1 MPQRRPRAD
10 SESGYRLREVLGRA
24 HRQGPTARW
33 ARFYRHYWRRL
44 RSRSAQRWERPAE
57 PHDWRWA
64 VGLVGRALVTAGL
77 LMLGFVGYQLWGTG
91 LSTAAAQA
99 DLKAQFAASLQTTT
113 TEATVLTTE
122 IPVTSVTTTSVL
134 NSDSPTTTLAP
145 EPVGPTTTEVERQ
158 VIPEFSSGDVVGQLV
173 IPSID
178 IDFFVVSGVGVEE
191 LRLGPGHFTDTPLP
205 GQLGNSAIAGHRTT
219 YGQPFHDLDQ
229 LEAGDDIVI
238 TTAFGTYTYEVQ
250 DLKVV
255 EPTDYGV
262 VSTTDSNIATL
273 TLTTCHPKW
282 SAAQRLIVS
291 AELNKLESDRVLP
304 TENIANEPTEES
316 TTAIVPSESS
326 TSTSTATTLPADTST
341 TAAEMLEAEP
351 SEPAS
356 TPDEPSTGTS
366 QGEQAFSAG
375 WFHDS
380 TALIQALIWTA
391 ILIALR
397 VEVTQVSTRRK
408 SWWPMLP
415 ISLAPAVIGLYF
427 FYVNVNNLVPPNL

>member
-1 MPQRRPRAD
+1 
-10 SESGYRLREVLGRA
+10 
-24 HRQGPTARW
+24 
-33 ARFYRHYWRRL
+33 
-44 RSRSAQRWERPAE
+44 
-57 PHDWRWA
+57 
-64 VGLVGRALVTAGL
+64 LVGRALVTAGL

-91 LSTAAAQA
+91 LSTGAAQA
-99 DLKAQFAASLQTTT
+99 DLRAQFAASLQPRT
-113 TEATVLTTE
+113 TEVAVVTTE
-122 IPVTSVTTTSVL
+122 VPVTSITTTSAP
-134 NSDSPTTTLAP
+134 NSDSSTTLAP
-145 EPVGPTTTEVERQ
+145 EMAGPTTTEVERQ

-178 IDFFVVSGVGVEE
+178 VDFFVVSGVGVKE

-229 LEAGDDIVI
+229 LEAGDDIVV
-238 TTAFGTYTYEVQ
+238 TTAFGTYTYEVR

-262 VSTTDSNIATL
+262 VSTTDPNIATL

-291 AELNKLESDRVLP
+291 AELIELESDRVLP
-304 TENIANEPTEES
+304 TETVANEPTEES
-316 TTAIVPSESS
+316 ATAIAPSESS
-326 TSTSTATTLPADTST
+326 TSASTATTLPADTLT
-341 TAAEMLEAEP
+341 TATEMLGAEP

-356 TPDEPSTGTS
+356 TPDEPSAGTS
-366 QGEQAFSAG
+366 QSEQAFSAG

-397 VEVTQVSTRRK
+397 VAVTQVSARRK

-427 FYVNVNNLVPPNL
+427 FYVNVNNLLPPNL

>member
-1 MPQRRPRAD
+1 M
-10 SESGYRLREVLGRA
+10 
-24 HRQGPTARW
+24 
-33 ARFYRHYWRRL
+33 
-44 RSRSAQRWERPAE
+44 
-57 PHDWRWA
+57 
-64 VGLVGRALVTAGL
+64 VGRALVTAGL

-262 VSTTDSNIATL
+262 VSTTDPNIATL

-397 VEVTQVSTRRK
+397 VAVTQVSTRRK

>member
-1 MPQRRPRAD
+1 MPQRRRRAD
-10 SESGYRLREVLGRA
+10 SKSGYSLRAVLGRA

-33 ARFYRHYWRRL
+33 ALFYRHHWRRL
-44 RSRSAQRWERPAE
+44 RARSAQRWELPAE

-64 VGLVGRALVTAGL
+64 VGLIGRALVTAGL

-113 TEATVLTTE
+113 TEATVSTTE
-122 IPVTSVTTTSVL
+122 VPVTSVTATSAP
-134 NSDSPTTTLAP
+134 NSDSSMILAP
-145 EPVGPTTTEVERQ
+145 EPAGPTTTEVERQ

-173 IPSID
+173 IPSINV
-178 IDFFVVSGVGVEE
+178 DFFVVSGVGVEE

-229 LEAGDDIVI
+229 LEAGDDIVV
-238 TTAFGTYTYEVQ
+238 TTAFGTYTYEVR
-250 DLKVV
+250 DLNVV

-262 VSTTDSNIATL
+262 VSTTDPNIATL

-282 SAAQRLIVS
+282 SAAQRLVVS
-291 AELNKLESDRVLP
+291 AELNELESDRVLP
-304 TENIANEPTEES
+304 TVTITNEPTEES
-316 TTAIVPSESS
+316 SPAIAQSGSS
-326 TSTSTATTLPADTST
+326 TSTSTATTLPTDTST
-341 TAAEMLEAEP
+341 TTTQMLEAEP

-356 TPDEPSTGTS
+356 TPDEPSIGTS
-366 QGEQAFSAG
+366 QGEEAFSAG

-380 TALIQALIWTA
+380 TALTQALIWTA

-397 VEVTQVSTRRK
+397 VTVTQVSARRK

>member
-1 MPQRRPRAD
+1 MI
-10 SESGYRLREVLGRA
+10 
-24 HRQGPTARW
+24 
-33 ARFYRHYWRRL
+33 
-44 RSRSAQRWERPAE
+44 
-57 PHDWRWA
+57 
-64 VGLVGRALVTAGL
+64 GRALVTAGL

-99 DLKAQFAASLQTTT
+99 DLKAQFAAALQTTT
-113 TEATVLTTE
+113 TEVAVVTTE
-122 IPVTSVTTTSVL
+122 IPVTSATTTSAP
-134 NSDSPTTTLAP
+134 NPDSSTTTLAT
-145 EPVGPTTTEVERQ
+145 EPTSPTTTEVERQ

-178 IDFFVVSGVGVEE
+178 VDFFVVSGVGVEE

-229 LEAGDDIVI
+229 LEAGDDIVV
-238 TTAFGTYTYEVQ
+238 TTAFGTYTYEVR

-262 VSTTDSNIATL
+262 VSTTDPNIATL

-291 AELNKLESDRVLP
+291 AELNELESDRVLP
-304 TENIANEPTEES
+304 TGTVANEPTEES
-316 TTAIVPSESS
+316 ATAIAPSESS
-326 TSTSTATTLPADTST
+326 TSTSTATTLPTDTST
-341 TAAEMLEAEP
+341 TTAETLEAEP
-351 SEPAS
+351 SAPAP
-356 TPDEPSTGTS
+356 TPDEPSAGTS
-366 QGEQAFSAG
+366 QSEQAFSAG

-380 TALIQALIWTA
+380 TALVQALIWTA

-397 VEVTQVSTRRK
+397 MAVTQVSARRK

>member
-1 MPQRRPRAD
+1 M
-10 SESGYRLREVLGRA
+10 
-24 HRQGPTARW
+24 
-33 ARFYRHYWRRL
+33 
-44 RSRSAQRWERPAE
+44 
-57 PHDWRWA
+57 
-64 VGLVGRALVTAGL
+64 VGRALVTAGL

-113 TEATVLTTE
+113 TEVAVVTTE
-122 IPVTSVTTTSVL
+122 VPVTSVTTTSAPTP
-134 NSDSPTTTLAP
+134 DSSTTTLAP
-145 EPVGPTTTEVERQ
+145 EPTGPTTTEVERQ

-178 IDFFVVSGVGVEE
+178 VDFFVVSGVGVEE

-229 LEAGDDIVI
+229 LAAGDDIVI
-238 TTAFGTYTYEVQ
+238 TTAFGTYTYEVR

-262 VSTTDSNIATL
+262 VSTTDPNIATL

-291 AELNKLESDRVLP
+291 AELNELESDRVLP
-304 TENIANEPTEES
+304 TETDTDEPTEES
-316 TTAIVPSESS
+316 TTAPASSESS
-326 TSTSTATTLPADTST
+326 TSTSTATTLPTDTST
-341 TAAEMLEAEP
+341 TTAETLEAEP
-351 SEPAS
+351 SEPAA

-366 QGEQAFSAG
+366 QSEQAFSAG
-375 WFHDS
+375 WLHDS
-380 TALIQALIWTA
+380 TALVQALIWTA

-397 VEVTQVSTRRK
+397 VAVTQVSARRK

>member
-1 MPQRRPRAD
+1 M
-10 SESGYRLREVLGRA
+10 
-24 HRQGPTARW
+24 
-33 ARFYRHYWRRL
+33 
-44 RSRSAQRWERPAE
+44 
-57 PHDWRWA
+57 
-64 VGLVGRALVTAGL
+64 VGRALVTAGL

-113 TEATVLTTE
+113 TEVAVVTTE
-122 IPVTSVTTTSVL
+122 VPVTSVTTTSAP
-134 NSDSPTTTLAP
+134 NPDSSTTTLAP
-145 EPVGPTTTEVERQ
+145 EPAGLTTTEVERR

-178 IDFFVVSGVGVEE
+178 VDFFVVSGVGVEE

-229 LEAGDDIVI
+229 LAAGDDIVI
-238 TTAFGTYTYEVQ
+238 TTAFGTYTYEVR

-262 VSTTDSNIATL
+262 VSTTDPNIATL

-291 AELNKLESDRVLP
+291 AELNELESDLVLP
-304 TENIANEPTEES
+304 TETNTDEPTEES
-316 TTAIVPSESS
+316 TTAPAPSESS
-326 TSTSTATTLPADTST
+326 TSTSTATTLPTDTST
-341 TAAEMLEAEP
+341 TTAETLEAEP
-351 SEPAS
+351 SEPAA

-366 QGEQAFSAG
+366 QSEQAFSAG

-380 TALIQALIWTA
+380 TALVQALIWTA

-397 VEVTQVSTRRK
+397 MAVTQVSARRK

>member
-1 MPQRRPRAD
+1 M
-10 SESGYRLREVLGRA
+10 
-24 HRQGPTARW
+24 
-33 ARFYRHYWRRL
+33 
-44 RSRSAQRWERPAE
+44 
-57 PHDWRWA
+57 
-64 VGLVGRALVTAGL
+64 VGRALVTAGL

-99 DLKAQFAASLQTTT
+99 DLKAQFAASLQTSSMEVAVVT
-113 TEATVLTTE
+113 TEV
-122 IPVTSVTTTSVL
+122 PVTSVTTTSAP
-134 NSDSPTTTLAP
+134 NSDSSTTTLAP
-145 EPVGPTTTEVERQ
+145 EPAGPTTTEVERQ
-158 VIPEFSSGDVVGQLV
+158 MVPEFSSGDVVGQLV

-178 IDFFVVSGVGVEE
+178 VDFFVVSGVGVEE

-229 LEAGDDIVI
+229 LAAGDDIVI
-238 TTAFGTYTYEVQ
+238 TTAFGTYTYEVR

-262 VSTTDSNIATL
+262 VSTTDPNIATL

-291 AELNKLESDRVLP
+291 AELNELESDGVLP
-304 TENIANEPTEES
+304 TETITNEPTEES
-316 TTAIVPSESS
+316 TTAPAPSESS

-341 TAAEMLEAEP
+341 TTAEMLEAEP
-351 SEPAS
+351 FEPAP
-356 TPDEPSTGTS
+356 TPDEPSAGTS

-397 VEVTQVSTRRK
+397 VAVTQISARRK

-415 ISLAPAVIGLYF
+415 ISFAPVVIGLYF

>member
-1 MPQRRPRAD
+1 M
-10 SESGYRLREVLGRA
+10 
-24 HRQGPTARW
+24 
-33 ARFYRHYWRRL
+33 
-44 RSRSAQRWERPAE
+44 
-57 PHDWRWA
+57 
-64 VGLVGRALVTAGL
+64 VGRALVTAGL

-99 DLKAQFAASLQTTT
+99 DLRAQFAASLQTTT
-113 TEATVLTTE
+113 AEVTIVTTE
-122 IPVTSVTTTSVL
+122 VPVTSVTTTSAP
-134 NSDSPTTTLAP
+134 NPDSSATTLAP
-145 EPVGPTTTEVERQ
+145 EPAGPTTTEVERQ

-178 IDFFVVSGVGVEE
+178 VDFFVVSGVGVEE

-229 LEAGDDIVI
+229 LEAGDDIVV
-238 TTAFGTYTYEVQ
+238 TTAFGTYTYEVR

-262 VSTTDSNIATL
+262 VSTTDPNIATL

-291 AELNKLESDRVLP
+291 AELNELESDRVLP
-304 TENIANEPTEES
+304 TGTVANEPTEES
-316 TTAIVPSESS
+316 ATAIAPSESS
-326 TSTSTATTLPADTST
+326 TSTSTATTLPTDTST
-341 TAAEMLEAEP
+341 TTSETLEAEP
-351 SEPAS
+351 SEPAA
-356 TPDEPSTGTS
+356 TPDEPSAGTS
-366 QGEQAFSAG
+366 QSEQAFSAG

-397 VEVTQVSTRRK
+397 VAVTQVSARRK

>member
-1 MPQRRPRAD
+1 MPRRRPRAD
-10 SESGYRLREVLGRA
+10 SESGYSLREVLGRA

-33 ARFYRHYWRRL
+33 ARFYRHHWRRL
-44 RSRSAQRWERPAE
+44 RARSAQRWERPAE

-99 DLKAQFAASLQTTT
+99 DLKAQFAASLQTAT
-113 TEATVLTTE
+113 TEVAVVTTE
-122 IPVTSVTTTSVL
+122 VPVTSVTTTSAPIP
-134 NSDSPTTTLAP
+134 DSSTTTLAP
-145 EPVGPTTTEVERQ
+145 EPAGPTTTEVERQ

-178 IDFFVVSGVGVEE
+178 VDFFVVSGVGVEE

-229 LEAGDDIVI
+229 LAAGDDIVI
-238 TTAFGTYTYEVQ
+238 TTAFGTYTYEVR

-262 VSTTDSNIATL
+262 VSTTDPNIATL

-291 AELNKLESDRVLP
+291 AELNELESDLVLP
-304 TENIANEPTEES
+304 TETNTDEPTEES
-316 TTAIVPSESS
+316 TTAPAPSESS
-326 TSTSTATTLPADTST
+326 TSTSTATTLPTDTST
-341 TAAEMLEAEP
+341 TTAETLEAES

-356 TPDEPSTGTS
+356 TPDEPSAGTS
-366 QGEQAFSAG
+366 QSERAFSAG
-375 WFHDS
+375 WFYDS

-391 ILIALR
+391 VLIALR
-397 VEVTQVSTRRK
+397 VAVTQVSARRK

>member
-1 MPQRRPRAD
+1 M
-10 SESGYRLREVLGRA
+10 
-24 HRQGPTARW
+24 
-33 ARFYRHYWRRL
+33 
-44 RSRSAQRWERPAE
+44 
-57 PHDWRWA
+57 
-64 VGLVGRALVTAGL
+64 VGRALVTAGL

-99 DLKAQFAASLQTTT
+99 DLRAQFVVSLQTTT
-113 TEATVLTTE
+113 TEVAVSATEV
-122 IPVTSVTTTSVL
+122 PVTSVTTTSAP
-134 NSDSPTTTLAP
+134 NSDSSTTTLAP
-145 EPVGPTTTEVERQ
+145 EPADPTTTEVERQ
-158 VIPEFSSGDVVGQLV
+158 AIPEFSSGDVVGQLV

-178 IDFFVVSGVGVEE
+178 VDFFVVSGVGVEE

-229 LEAGDDIVI
+229 LAAGDDIVI
-238 TTAFGTYTYEVQ
+238 TTAFGTYTYEVR

-262 VSTTDSNIATL
+262 VSTTDPNIATL

-291 AELNKLESDRVLP
+291 AELNELESDRVLP
-304 TENIANEPTEES
+304 TETVTDEPTEES
-316 TTAIVPSESS
+316 TTAPAPSESS
-326 TSTSTATTLPADTST
+326 TSTSTTATLPADTST
-341 TAAEMLEAEP
+341 TTAQMLQTEP

-356 TPDEPSTGTS
+356 TPNEPSAGTS

-380 TALIQALIWTA
+380 TALVQVLIWTA

-397 VEVTQVSTRRK
+397 MAVTQVSARRK

>member
-1 MPQRRPRAD
+1 M
-10 SESGYRLREVLGRA
+10 
-24 HRQGPTARW
+24 
-33 ARFYRHYWRRL
+33 
-44 RSRSAQRWERPAE
+44 
-57 PHDWRWA
+57 
-64 VGLVGRALVTAGL
+64 VGRALVTAGL

-99 DLKAQFAASLQTTT
+99 DLRAQFVVSLQTTT
-113 TEATVLTTE
+113 TEVAVSATEV
-122 IPVTSVTTTSVL
+122 PVTSVTTTSAP
-134 NSDSPTTTLAP
+134 NSDSSTTTLAP
-145 EPVGPTTTEVERQ
+145 EPADPTTTEVERQ

-178 IDFFVVSGVGVEE
+178 VDFFVVSGVGVEE

-219 YGQPFHDLDQ
+219 YGQPFHDLNQ
-229 LEAGDDIVI
+229 LAAGDDIVI
-238 TTAFGTYTYEVQ
+238 TTAFGTYTYEVR

-262 VSTTDSNIATL
+262 VSTTDPNIATL

-291 AELNKLESDRVLP
+291 AELNELESDRVLP
-304 TENIANEPTEES
+304 TETVTDEPTEES
-316 TTAIVPSESS
+316 TTAPAPSESS
-326 TSTSTATTLPADTST
+326 TSTSTAATLPADTST
-341 TAAEMLEAEP
+341 TTAQMLQTEP

-356 TPDEPSTGTS
+356 TPNEPSAGTS

-380 TALIQALIWTA
+380 TALVQVLIWTA

-397 VEVTQVSTRRK
+397 MAVTQVSARRK

>member
-1 MPQRRPRAD
+1 M
-10 SESGYRLREVLGRA
+10 
-24 HRQGPTARW
+24 
-33 ARFYRHYWRRL
+33 
-44 RSRSAQRWERPAE
+44 
-57 PHDWRWA
+57 
-64 VGLVGRALVTAGL
+64 VGRALVTAGL

-99 DLKAQFAASLQTTT
+99 DLKAQFAASLQPTT
-113 TEATVLTTE
+113 TEVAVVTTE
-122 IPVTSVTTTSVL
+122 VPLTSVTTTSAP
-134 NSDSPTTTLAP
+134 NSDSSTTLAP
-145 EPVGPTTTEVERQ
+145 EPAGPTTTEVERQ
-158 VIPEFSSGDVVGQLV
+158 AIPEFSPGDVVGQLV

-178 IDFFVVSGVGVEE
+178 VDFFVVSGVGVEE

-229 LEAGDDIVI
+229 LEAGDDIVV
-238 TTAFGTYTYEVQ
+238 TTAFGTYTYEVR
-250 DLKVV
+250 DIKVV

-262 VSTTDSNIATL
+262 VSTTDPNITTL

-291 AELNKLESDRVLP
+291 AELNELESDRVLP
-304 TENIANEPTEES
+304 TETVANEPTEES
-316 TTAIVPSESS
+316 ATAIAPSESS
-326 TSTSTATTLPADTST
+326 TSASTATTLPADTLT
-341 TAAEMLEAEP
+341 TTTEMLGAEP

-356 TPDEPSTGTS
+356 TTDEPSAGTS
-366 QGEQAFSAG
+366 QSERAFSAG

-397 VEVTQVSTRRK
+397 VAVTQVSARRK

>member
-1 MPQRRPRAD
+1 M
-10 SESGYRLREVLGRA
+10 
-24 HRQGPTARW
+24 
-33 ARFYRHYWRRL
+33 
-44 RSRSAQRWERPAE
+44 
-57 PHDWRWA
+57 
-64 VGLVGRALVTAGL
+64 VGRALVTAGL

-99 DLKAQFAASLQTTT
+99 DLRAQFAASLQTTT
-113 TEATVLTTE
+113 TEVTIVTTE
-122 IPVTSVTTTSVL
+122 VPVTSVTTTSAP
-134 NSDSPTTTLAP
+134 NPDSSATTLAP
-145 EPVGPTTTEVERQ
+145 EPAGPTTTEVERQ

-178 IDFFVVSGVGVEE
+178 VDFFVVSGVGVKE

-229 LEAGDDIVI
+229 LEAGDDIVV
-238 TTAFGTYTYEVQ
+238 TTAFGTYTYEVR

-262 VSTTDSNIATL
+262 VSTTDPNIATL

-291 AELNKLESDRVLP
+291 AELIELESDRVLP
-304 TENIANEPTEES
+304 TETVANEPTEES
-316 TTAIVPSESS
+316 ATAIASSESS
-326 TSTSTATTLPADTST
+326 TSASTATTLPADTLT
-341 TAAEMLEAEP
+341 TATEMLGAEP

-356 TPDEPSTGTS
+356 TPDEPSAGTS
-366 QGEQAFSAG
+366 QSEQAFSAG
-375 WFHDS
+375 WLHDS
-380 TALIQALIWTA
+380 TALVQALIWTA

-397 VEVTQVSTRRK
+397 VAVTQVSARRK

>member
-1 MPQRRPRAD
+1 M
-10 SESGYRLREVLGRA
+10 
-24 HRQGPTARW
+24 
-33 ARFYRHYWRRL
+33 
-44 RSRSAQRWERPAE
+44 
-57 PHDWRWA
+57 
-64 VGLVGRALVTAGL
+64 VGRALVTAGL

-99 DLKAQFAASLQTTT
+99 DLRAQFVVSLQTTT
-113 TEATVLTTE
+113 TDVAVSATEV
-122 IPVTSVTTTSVL
+122 PVTSVTTTSAPD
-134 NSDSPTTTLAP
+134 SDSSTTTLAP
-145 EPVGPTTTEVERQ
+145 EPADPTTTEVERQ
-158 VIPEFSSGDVVGQLV
+158 AIPEFSSGDVVGQLV

-178 IDFFVVSGVGVEE
+178 VDFFVVSGVGVEE

-229 LEAGDDIVI
+229 LAAGDDIVI
-238 TTAFGTYTYEVQ
+238 ATAFGTYTYEVR

-262 VSTTDSNIATL
+262 VSTTDPNIATL

-291 AELNKLESDRVLP
+291 AELNEIESDRVLP
-304 TENIANEPTEES
+304 TETVTDEPTEES
-316 TTAIVPSESS
+316 TTAPAPSESS
-326 TSTSTATTLPADTST
+326 TSTSSAATLLADTST
-341 TAAEMLEAEP
+341 TTAQMLETEP

-356 TPDEPSTGTS
+356 TPNEPSAGTS

-380 TALIQALIWTA
+380 TALVQVLIWTA

-397 VEVTQVSTRRK
+397 MAVTQVSARRK

>member
-1 MPQRRPRAD
+1 M
-10 SESGYRLREVLGRA
+10 
-24 HRQGPTARW
+24 
-33 ARFYRHYWRRL
+33 
-44 RSRSAQRWERPAE
+44 
-57 PHDWRWA
+57 
-64 VGLVGRALVTAGL
+64 VGRALVTAGL
-77 LMLGFVGYQLWGTG
+77 LMLGFVGSQLWGTG

-99 DLKAQFAASLQTTT
+99 DLRAQFAASLQTTT
-113 TEATVLTTE
+113 TEVTIVTTE
-122 IPVTSVTTTSVL
+122 VPVTSVTTTSAP
-134 NSDSPTTTLAP
+134 NPDSSATTLAP
-145 EPVGPTTTEVERQ
+145 EPAGPTTTEVERQ

-178 IDFFVVSGVGVEE
+178 VDFFVVSGVGVEE

-229 LEAGDDIVI
+229 LEAGDDIVV
-238 TTAFGTYTYEVQ
+238 TTAFGTYTYEVR

-262 VSTTDSNIATL
+262 VSTTDPNVATL

-291 AELNKLESDRVLP
+291 AELNELESDRVLP
-304 TENIANEPTEES
+304 TGTVANEPTEES
-316 TTAIVPSESS
+316 ATAIAPSESS
-326 TSTSTATTLPADTST
+326 TSTSAATTLPTDTST
-341 TAAEMLEAEP
+341 TTSETLEAEP
-351 SEPAS
+351 SEPAAA
-356 TPDEPSTGTS
+356 PDEPSAGTS
-366 QGEQAFSAG
+366 QSEQAFSAG

-397 VEVTQVSTRRK
+397 VAVTQVSARRK

>member
-1 MPQRRPRAD
+1 M
-10 SESGYRLREVLGRA
+10 
-24 HRQGPTARW
+24 
-33 ARFYRHYWRRL
+33 
-44 RSRSAQRWERPAE
+44 
-57 PHDWRWA
+57 
-64 VGLVGRALVTAGL
+64 VGRALVTAGL

-113 TEATVLTTE
+113 TEVAVVTTE
-122 IPVTSVTTTSVL
+122 VPVTSVTTTSAP
-134 NSDSPTTTLAP
+134 NPDPSTTTSAP
-145 EPVGPTTTEVERQ
+145 EPTGPTTTEVERQ
-158 VIPEFSSGDVVGQLV
+158 VIPEFSSGDVVAQLV

-178 IDFFVVSGVGVEE
+178 VDFFVVSGVGVEE

-229 LEAGDDIVI
+229 LAAGDDIVI
-238 TTAFGTYTYEVQ
+238 TTAFGTYTYEVR

-262 VSTTDSNIATL
+262 VSTTDPNIATL

-291 AELNKLESDRVLP
+291 AELNELESDRVLP
-304 TENIANEPTEES
+304 NETDTDEPTEES
-316 TTAIVPSESS
+316 TTAPAPSESS
-326 TSTSTATTLPADTST
+326 TSTSTATTLPTDTPT
-341 TAAEMLEAEP
+341 TAAETLEAEP

-356 TPDEPSTGTS
+356 TPDEPSAGTS
-366 QGEQAFSAG
+366 QSEQAFSAG

-380 TALIQALIWTA
+380 TALVQALIWTA

-397 VEVTQVSTRRK
+397 VAVTQVSARRK

>member
-1 MPQRRPRAD
+1 M
-10 SESGYRLREVLGRA
+10 
-24 HRQGPTARW
+24 
-33 ARFYRHYWRRL
+33 
-44 RSRSAQRWERPAE
+44 
-57 PHDWRWA
+57 
-64 VGLVGRALVTAGL
+64 VGRALVTAGL

-99 DLKAQFAASLQTTT
+99 DLRAQFVVSLQTTT
-113 TEATVLTTE
+113 TEVAVSATEV
-122 IPVTSVTTTSVL
+122 PVTSVTTTSAP
-134 NSDSPTTTLAP
+134 NSDSSTTTLAP
-145 EPVGPTTTEVERQ
+145 EPADPTTTEVERQ

-178 IDFFVVSGVGVEE
+178 VDFFVVSGVGVEE

-229 LEAGDDIVI
+229 LAAGDDIVI
-238 TTAFGTYTYEVQ
+238 ATAFGTYTYEVR

-262 VSTTDSNIATL
+262 VSTTDPNIATL

-291 AELNKLESDRVLP
+291 AELNELESDRVLP
-304 TENIANEPTEES
+304 TETVTEES
-316 TTAIVPSESS
+316 TTAPAPSESS
-326 TSTSTATTLPADTST
+326 TSTSTAATLPADTST
-341 TAAEMLEAEP
+341 TTAQMLETEP

-356 TPDEPSTGTS
+356 TPNEPSAGTS

-380 TALIQALIWTA
+380 TALVQVLIWTA

-397 VEVTQVSTRRK
+397 MAVTQVSARRK

>member
-1 MPQRRPRAD
+1 MPQRRPNAD
-10 SESGYRLREVLGRA
+10 SESGYSLREVLGRA

-33 ARFYRHYWRRL
+33 ARFYRHHWRRL
-44 RSRSAQRWERPAE
+44 RARSAQRWERPAE

-99 DLKAQFAASLQTTT
+99 DLKAQFAASLQTAT
-113 TEATVLTTE
+113 TEVAVVTTE
-122 IPVTSVTTTSVL
+122 VPVTSVTTTSAPIP
-134 NSDSPTTTLAP
+134 DSSTTTLAP
-145 EPVGPTTTEVERQ
+145 EPTGPTTTEVERQ

-178 IDFFVVSGVGVEE
+178 VDFFVVSGVGVEE

-229 LEAGDDIVI
+229 LAAGDDIVI
-238 TTAFGTYTYEVQ
+238 TTAFGTYTYEVR

-262 VSTTDSNIATL
+262 VSTTDPNIATL

-291 AELNKLESDRVLP
+291 AELNELESDRVLP
-304 TENIANEPTEES
+304 TDTDEPTEES
-316 TTAIVPSESS
+316 TTAPAPSESS
-326 TSTSTATTLPADTST
+326 TSTSTATTLPTDTST
-341 TAAEMLEAEP
+341 TAAETLEAEP

-356 TPDEPSTGTS
+356 TPDEPSAGTS
-366 QGEQAFSAG
+366 QSEQAFSAG

-397 VEVTQVSTRRK
+397 VAVTQVSARRK

-415 ISLAPAVIGLYF
+415 VSLAPAVIGL
-427 FYVNVNNLVPPNL
+427 

>member
-1 MPQRRPRAD
+1 M
-10 SESGYRLREVLGRA
+10 
-24 HRQGPTARW
+24 
-33 ARFYRHYWRRL
+33 
-44 RSRSAQRWERPAE
+44 
-57 PHDWRWA
+57 
-64 VGLVGRALVTAGL
+64 VGRALVTAGL

-113 TEATVLTTE
+113 TEVTIVTTE
-122 IPVTSVTTTSVL
+122 VPVTSVTTTSAPIP
-134 NSDSPTTTLAP
+134 DSSTTTLAP
-145 EPVGPTTTEVERQ
+145 EPTGPTTTEVERQ
-158 VIPEFSSGDVVGQLV
+158 VIPEFSSGDVVAQLV

-178 IDFFVVSGVGVEE
+178 VDFFVVSGVGVEE

-229 LEAGDDIVI
+229 LAAGDDIVI
-238 TTAFGTYTYEVQ
+238 TTAFGTYTYEVR

-262 VSTTDSNIATL
+262 VSTTDPNIAML

-304 TENIANEPTEES
+304 TEVDANETTEES
-316 TTAIVPSESS
+316 TTAPAPSESS
-326 TSTSTATTLPADTST
+326 TSTSTATTLPTDTST
-341 TAAEMLEAEP
+341 TTAETLEAES

-356 TPDEPSTGTS
+356 TPDEPSAGTS
-366 QGEQAFSAG
+366 QSERAFSAG

-391 ILIALR
+391 VLIALR
-397 VEVTQVSTRRK
+397 VAVTQVSARRK

>member
-1 MPQRRPRAD
+1 M
-10 SESGYRLREVLGRA
+10 
-24 HRQGPTARW
+24 
-33 ARFYRHYWRRL
+33 
-44 RSRSAQRWERPAE
+44 
-57 PHDWRWA
+57 
-64 VGLVGRALVTAGL
+64 VGRALVTTGL

-113 TEATVLTTE
+113 TVATTE
-122 IPVTSVTTTSVL
+122 VPVTSVTTTSVL

-158 VIPEFSSGDVVGQLV
+158 VIPEFSSGDVVGQLM

-178 IDFFVVSGVGVEE
+178 VDFFVVSGVGVEE

-229 LEAGDDIVI
+229 LAAGDDIVI
-238 TTAFGTYTYEVQ
+238 TTVFGTYNYEVR

-262 VSTTDSNIATL
+262 VSTTDSTIATL

-291 AELNKLESDRVLP
+291 AELNELKSDPVLP
-304 TENIANEPTEES
+304 TEHVANKPTQES
-316 TTAIVPSESS
+316 TTSLAPSESS

-341 TAAEMLEAEP
+341 TAPEMFEAEP
-351 SEPAS
+351 SEPSS
-356 TPDEPSTGTS
+356 TPNEPSAGTS
-366 QGEQAFSAG
+366 PGEQAFSAG

-380 TALIQALIWTA
+380 TAIVQALIWAA

-397 VEVTQVSTRRK
+397 VAVTQVSVRQK

-415 ISLAPAVIGLYF
+415 VSLVPAVIGLYF

>member
-1 MPQRRPRAD
+1 M
-10 SESGYRLREVLGRA
+10 
-24 HRQGPTARW
+24 
-33 ARFYRHYWRRL
+33 
-44 RSRSAQRWERPAE
+44 
-57 PHDWRWA
+57 
-64 VGLVGRALVTAGL
+64 VGRALVTAGL

-113 TEATVLTTE
+113 TEVAVVTTE
-122 IPVTSVTTTSVL
+122 VPVTSVTTTSAP
-134 NSDSPTTTLAP
+134 NPDSSTTTLAP
-145 EPVGPTTTEVERQ
+145 EPTGPTTTEVERQ

-178 IDFFVVSGVGVEE
+178 VDFFVVSGVGVEE

-229 LEAGDDIVI
+229 LAAGDDIVI
-238 TTAFGTYTYEVQ
+238 TTAFGTYTYEVR

-262 VSTTDSNIATL
+262 VSTTDPNIATL

-291 AELNKLESDRVLP
+291 AELNELESDRVLP
-304 TENIANEPTEES
+304 TETDTDEPTEES
-316 TTAIVPSESS
+316 TTAPASSESS
-326 TSTSTATTLPADTST
+326 TSTSTATTLPTDTST
-341 TAAEMLEAEP
+341 TTAETLEAEP
-351 SEPAS
+351 SEPAA

-366 QGEQAFSAG
+366 QSEQAFSAG
-375 WFHDS
+375 WLHDS
-380 TALIQALIWTA
+380 TALVQALIWTA

-397 VEVTQVSTRRK
+397 VAVTQVSARRK